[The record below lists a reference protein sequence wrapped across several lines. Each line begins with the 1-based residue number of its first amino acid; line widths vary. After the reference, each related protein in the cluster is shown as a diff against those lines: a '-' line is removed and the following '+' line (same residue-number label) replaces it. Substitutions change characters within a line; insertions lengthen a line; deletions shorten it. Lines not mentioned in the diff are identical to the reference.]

1 MSPDIHSI
9 FAQLDPD
16 SQHIVQALAVFGR
29 PVPPDAVSTVL
40 FRYRP
45 DLDPDR
51 AAAIMERLTTEQ
63 PDLVQREDGA
73 FRLAPDARAPL
84 MESIPRGE
92 LSDYY
97 EAGDPLYTQ
106 CALLMRAA
114 DYFAGQ
120 RLPTEEWSSLDA
132 LQPQLAEFDLRCQA
146 EDFEGAA
153 WAVADIT
160 FEYLLRWGHYRLVAD
175 LRERLIDHLTD
186 PLLRQANLG
195 ELGTVYAVLGDL
207 EKSIAYKEQALAI
220 ARATGDRLNEQ
231 VWLSNLGAGYLALG
245 RIREALDCFA
255 RVFTAARALNDR
267 HSQMQMLIALSV
279 CNAKVGDFEP
289 ALACLTEARGI
300 AREQDD
306 LRAEG
311 YCLTNMGNVYTAL
324 GEVAPAMD
332 LHRKAVAIAQAVG
345 SQMEHATW
353 LGNLGESLVVGGSFH
368 IARAVLG
375 TALTIDEEIGHARG
389 KSLRGGSLA
398 SAFLLSGDFGM
409 ARHQAQTASQFHT
422 PSNDHNVL
430 AVLGIAAWREG
441 DPGPAR
447 EAFAGARSSAQ
458 ALLGHNPDGI
468 DTWYTLGLVEAGLAL
483 CSDNMDQAAAHVAA
497 AASAYRRARSIS
509 PAPGLAQ
516 HAQRLFEVL
525 ADGSGGALL
534 DAARSALTEAPSG

>member
-1 MSPDIHSI
+1 MAPTTQSI
-9 FAQLDPD
+9 FARLDPD
-16 SQHIVQALAVFGR
+16 SQQIVQVLAVFGR
-29 PVPPDAVSTVL
+29 PVPPGAVSAVL

-51 AAAIMERLTTEQ
+51 AAAIMERLAAEQ
-63 PDLVQREDGA
+63 PDLVQREGGS

-84 MESIPRGE
+84 MASIPRGE

-106 CALLMRAA
+106 CALLLRAA

-132 LQPQLAEFDLRCQA
+132 LQPQLAEFDLRCQGD
-146 EDFEGAA
+146 DFEGAA
-153 WAVADIT
+153 WVLTDFS
-160 FEYLLRWGHYRLVAD
+160 FEYLMRWGHYRLIAD
-175 LRERLIDHLTD
+175 LRECLLGRLTD

-231 VWLSNLGAGYLALG
+231 VWL
-245 RIREALDCFA
+245 DCFA

-267 HSQMQMLIALSV
+267 HSQMQMLIALGV

-289 ALACLTEARGI
+289 ALACLAEAQGI

-353 LGNLGESLVVGGSFH
+353 LGNLGESLIVAGSFDL
-368 IARAVLG
+368 ARAMLG

-398 SAFLLSGDFGM
+398 SAFLLSGDFSM
-409 ARHQAQTASQFHT
+409 ARYQAQTASKYHT

-447 EAFAGARSSAQ
+447 EAFAAARSSAQ
-458 ALLGHNPDGI
+458 ALLDHNPDGI

-483 CSDNMDQAAAHVAA
+483 CADDMDQAAAHVAA

-509 PAPGLAQ
+509 TAPGLAQ

-525 ADGSGGALL
+525 AGRGGGALL
-534 DAARSALTEAPSG
+534 DAARNALTEAPSG